1 MLELLGSKIPL
12 RKGQAPCAGAE
23 LLVARRAELCWGC
36 SVLSECPTPADLT

>member
-23 LLVARRAELCWGC
+23 LLVARGAELCWG
-36 SVLSECPTPADLT
+36 VLSAL